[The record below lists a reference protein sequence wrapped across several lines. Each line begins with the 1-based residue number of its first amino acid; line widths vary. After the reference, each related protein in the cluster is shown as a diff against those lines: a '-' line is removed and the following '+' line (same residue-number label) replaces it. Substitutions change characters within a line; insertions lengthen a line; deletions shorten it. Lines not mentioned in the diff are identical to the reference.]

1 MLLPR
6 PGAAQG
12 GITLGIAGHPLCNE
26 AIPVSREVQGPLLL
40 PWLKRGWQERE
51 MVLIWLKLC
60 KDKEQGRELRHM
72 GMLSTG
78 VSSAGH
84 PRQDFCPQ
92 SPALQ
97 QNTDREEAGG
107 WGRVPSLPEGQKA
120 SGGDTPSLLGLP
132 GNAVSRYIPREGCVG
147 EGRKTKAAFAQSK

>member
-107 WGRVPSLPEGQKA
+107 LGESPFTARGTKSLWRGHSKP
-120 SGGDTPSLLGLP
+120 P
-132 GNAVSRYIPREGCVG
+132 GPARECCIQVYP
-147 EGRKTKAAFAQSK
+147 T